1 MKLET
6 EKITIT
12 AIISADKKKVWDY
25 YTRPEHITRWN
36 YAIDTWHCPAA
47 SNDLRVGGRYVA
59 RMEARDGSYGFDFE
73 GIYDEVVIGEKISF
87 TMPDNRVVKVTFKQL
102 GNQTKVTVTF
112 DAENQNPVEIQR
124 QGWQAILNNFKK
136 YTETN

>member
-6 EKITIT
+6 EKITLT

-102 GNQTKVTVTF
+102 GNQTEVTVTF
-112 DAENQNPVEIQR
+112 DAENQNPIEIQR

>member
-25 YTRPEHITRWN
+25 YTRPEHITQWN

-102 GNQTKVTVTF
+102 GNQTEVTVTF
-112 DAENQNPVEIQR
+112 DAENQNPIEIQR

>member
-1 MKLET
+1 MG
-6 EKITIT
+6 KITIKAT
-12 AIISADKKKVWDY
+12 ISANKKKVWDY
-25 YTRPEHITRWN
+25 YTRPEHITQWN

-47 SNDLRVGGRYVA
+47 SNDLKAGGRYVA

-87 TMPDNRVVKVTFKQL
+87 TMPDNRVALVNFKEL
-102 GNQTKVTVTF
+102 GNQTEVTITF
-112 DAENQNPVEIQR
+112 DAENQNPEEIQR

>member
-1 MKLET
+1 M
-6 EKITIT
+6 EKITIK
-12 AIISADKKKVWDY
+12 ASISAPKKKVWDY
-25 YTRPEHITRWN
+25 YTRPEHITQWN

-47 SNDLRVGGRYVA
+47 SNDLKVGGRYVA
-59 RMEARDGSYGFDFE
+59 RMEARDGSYGFDFV

-87 TMPDNRVVKVTFKQL
+87 TMPDNRVVLVNFKEL
-102 GNQTKVTVTF
+102 GNQTEVTVTF

>member
-6 EKITIT
+6 EKITLT

-25 YTRPEHITRWN
+25 YTRPEHITQWN

-102 GNQTKVTVTF
+102 GNQTEVTVTF
-112 DAENQNPVEIQR
+112 DAENQNPIEIQR